1 MVQNTFPCGLCEV
14 DANWSEGGIACES
27 CAVWYHRS
35 CADLNMS
42 SFNRLASSS
51 RIWICA
57 KCHSSNF
64 SHYPFHYSLLYLNV
78 SNSFDPISALDSD
91 YPIFSP
97 DPSSPAFQP
106 KVYSTP
112 TSTFPGSQ
120 ALNTF
125 STPSFG
131 PPTFSSIVTPDLD
144 PSSIATP
151 TENSSDGSTVPYSE
165 STVPRKDN
173 NWRTLVINAN
183 SIANKKAELAAIA
196 EYCDP
201 DLMLVSETKLGPDIL
216 NGEFVPEGYMGR
228 FRKDRKRGAG
238 GVMIITKECYKIVD
252 ANITV
257 QNENESVWAII
268 TLKDLSKLVIGSFY
282 RPPDKGI
289 QPLVDLEMELAQISE
304 KFKNNPKTTLILGG
318 DFNAGGINW
327 DLCTVDHDTSNR
339 TLKEKCKENQPEAR
353 ISWIFSVAINLR

>member
-1 MVQNTFPCGLCEV
+1 MT
-14 DANWSEGGIACES
+14 
-27 CAVWYHRS
+27 
-35 CADLNMS
+35 
-42 SFNRLASSS
+42 
-51 RIWICA
+51 
-57 KCHSSNF
+57 
-64 SHYPFHYSLLYLNV
+64 V
-78 SNSFDPISALDSD
+78 SNSFDPISDLDSD

-97 DPSSPAFQP
+97 DPSSPEFQP

-112 TSTFPGSQ
+112 TSTSSGSQ

-165 STVPRKDN
+165 STIPRKDTSC
-173 NWRTLVINAN
+173 RTLVINAN
-183 SIANKKAELAAIA
+183 SIANKKTELAAIA
-196 EYCDP
+196 EYCDL
-201 DLMLVSETKLGPDIL
+201 DLMLISETKLGPDIL
-216 NGEFVPEGYMGR
+216 NSVFVLEGYMGR
-228 FRKDRKRGAG
+228 FRKDRKRGAWGGG

-252 ANITV
+252 ADITV

-304 KFKNNPKTTLILGG
+304 NSKTTLKQLSFRAVISAQGVLTGTFILSTM
-318 DFNAGGINW
+318 IHP
-327 DLCTVDHDTSNR
+327 TEH
-339 TLKEKCKENQPEAR
+339 
-353 ISWIFSVAINLR
+353 

>member
-1 MVQNTFPCGLCEV
+1 MLTENSLG
-14 DANWSEGGIACES
+14 DKI
-27 CAVWYHRS
+27 
-35 CADLNMS
+35 
-42 SFNRLASSS
+42 
-51 RIWICA
+51 
-57 KCHSSNF
+57 
-64 SHYPFHYSLLYLNV
+64 HYSLLYLTV

-112 TSTFPGSQ
+112 TSTSPGSQ

-125 STPSFG
+125 STPTFG
-131 PPTFSSIVTPDLD
+131 LPTFSSIATPDLD

-201 DLMLVSETKLGPDIL
+201 DLMLISETKLGPDIL
-216 NGEFVPEGYMGR
+216 NGEYVPEGYMGR

-238 GVMIITKECYKIVD
+238 GVMIITKECYKIID
-252 ANITV
+252 AD
-257 QNENESVWAII
+257 II
-268 TLKDLSKLVIGSFY
+268 LFKMRTSQYGLLSL
-282 RPPDKGI
+282 
-289 QPLVDLEMELAQISE
+289 
-304 KFKNNPKTTLILGG
+304 
-318 DFNAGGINW
+318 
-327 DLCTVDHDTSNR
+327 
-339 TLKEKCKENQPEAR
+339 
-353 ISWIFSVAINLR
+353 

>member
-1 MVQNTFPCGLCEV
+1 M
-14 DANWSEGGIACES
+14 
-27 CAVWYHRS
+27 
-35 CADLNMS
+35 
-42 SFNRLASSS
+42 
-51 RIWICA
+51 
-57 KCHSSNF
+57 
-64 SHYPFHYSLLYLNV
+64 
-78 SNSFDPISALDSD
+78 
-91 YPIFSP
+91 
-97 DPSSPAFQP
+97 
-106 KVYSTP
+106 
-112 TSTFPGSQ
+112 
-120 ALNTF
+120 
-125 STPSFG
+125 SFG

-201 DLMLVSETKLGPDIL
+201 DLMLISETKLGPDIL

-252 ANITV
+252 ADITV

-304 KFKNNPKTTLILGG
+304 KFKNNPKTTHFG
-318 DFNAGGINW
+318 
-327 DLCTVDHDTSNR
+327 R
-339 TLKEKCKENQPEAR
+339 
-353 ISWIFSVAINLR
+353 